1 MTTFVAKYPEDL
13 SEIAIHLIAQIKNER
28 VIAFY
33 GEMGA
38 GKTTLIKSICMA
50 LGTNDSVTSPTYS
63 LVNEYHTESGD
74 SIYHFDFYRI
84 ESPDE
89 AVDMGFDEYI
99 YSNSFNLIEWPEK
112 IIDLLPSHYVK
123 VSLNLVEDDRIIN
136 VEFVS

>member
-1 MTTFVAKYPEDL
+1 MTTFVAKCPEDL

-28 VIAFY
+28 VIAFH

-38 GKTTLIKSICMA
+38 GKTTLIKSICKA

>member
-38 GKTTLIKSICMA
+38 GKTTLIKSICKA